1 MKNRVILAAFS
12 AIFII
17 STLTSAAAVDIRS
30 ATYKQTLTGMGMR
43 EMTMQVWMKGNMMRV
58 DSTPGGQLVT
68 TIRRPDGLYN
78 YVPSQNMLTKMPE
91 MNPKEEIRNPREYIE
106 HLYGMGISPV
116 GAEKVGQYD
125 CNVYKYKDTFSGSP
139 TTAWIWKEKN
149 FPVKIEMQTPFGTST
164 AVFSDININIAV
176 SDRLFELPKNAR
188 FFDISDP
195 WKGLKEPPGSKKK

>member
-1 MKNRVILAAFS
+1 MKNRAILVALS
-12 AIFII
+12 IIFVI
-17 STLTSAAAVDIRS
+17 STVASAANNIRS

-43 EMTMQVWMKGNMMRV
+43 EMTMQVWMKDNMMRI

-91 MNPKEEIRNPREYIE
+91 MDSKEEIRNPREFVEY
-106 HLYGMGISPV
+106 LYGMGISPA

-149 FPVKIEMQTPFGTST
+149 FPVKIEIETPFGTST
-164 AVFSDININIAV
+164 AVFSDININVEI
-176 SDRLFELPKNAR
+176 SDRMFDLPKNAR

-195 WKGLKEPPGSKKK
+195 WKGLKAPPESKKK